1 MLKLTELDFLRE
13 IKFHLNSFGTGTKE
27 RNWSN
32 RLNLI
37 IEKYELVTRKIQSKA
52 KPLLDGEVY
61 ELRIMKGLSIR
72 EVMTEIYKRRGVKY
86 SRSTIEKAIRLE
98 NLIGKGKQAEL
109 YKKKIE
115 NSLLGKQDFED
126 SKREKDSE

>member
-1 MLKLTELDFLRE
+1 MLKLTELDLLRE
-13 IKFHLNSFGTGTKE
+13 IRNYFNQHVMGWEDRTRIWEKE
-27 RNWSN
+27 YADK
-32 RLNLI
+32 LTPI

-115 NSLLGKQDFED
+115 NSLKG
-126 SKREKDSE
+126 RE